1 MPALVVNRRN
11 ETNANETN
19 HDTGG
24 KTGNR
29 MEQTTQTGTQT
40 FHNRRGLLGEALTQE
55 SGTKLLD
62 ELDIALQHRFHVGIA
77 IVTRYMLY
85 ASTIEEEQTGKRS
98 QEIPLKERKNS
109 G

>member
-1 MPALVVNRRN
+1 MPALVVNHRN

-55 SGTKLLD
+55 SRTKLFN

-77 IVTRYMLY
+77 IV
-85 ASTIEEEQTGKRS
+85 ASDVF
-98 QEIPLKERKNS
+98 
-109 G
+109 